1 MTASGIQNAQQGLG
15 SDRAAP
21 GGSGGPHFST
31 GGERP
36 ASALPAVSRLLVQAT
51 GASASV
57 TDPLGSAPAFS
68 AASSEAEATD
78 VFRNCPPRLRRL
90 RLDSPPCAEAPAA
103 PERPQELRQP
113 MPLSK
118 RLTAMLA
125 MARGAVRE
133 TEADAV
139 LLLAEWPL
147 DWQAVRKE
155 LDPSPLIVAAT
166 SAVRGS
172 EVETGKGE
180 PGSGSLERDSIQWI
194 RLEDSNSPTAERL
207 TMALLDAVAD
217 ERLRPGASV
226 VALYSGFDAD
236 EIDSLSIVR
245 LGEHLE
251 RLTAADLRKLETQV
265 PLETLKAVVDLA
277 VEIGREGREGHPVGT
292 MFIVG
297 DTRKVLKL
305 SWPMGYDPVRG
316 YSKKERSVRERRN
329 RESIKEISKLDGA
342 MIIDRLGEVVSAA
355 RYVDAPAAGITMSKG
370 LGSRHWAAAAITKA
384 TKAIAIVVSQS
395 SGTLRIFQN
404 GQVVLR
410 IEPLRRAMKWQEFE
424 SEPPPPPEWLA

>member
-1 MTASGIQNAQQGLG
+1 
-15 SDRAAP
+15 
-21 GGSGGPHFST
+21 
-31 GGERP
+31 
-36 ASALPAVSRLLVQAT
+36 
-51 GASASV
+51 
-57 TDPLGSAPAFS
+57 
-68 AASSEAEATD
+68 
-78 VFRNCPPRLRRL
+78 
-90 RLDSPPCAEAPAA
+90 
-103 PERPQELRQP
+103 
-113 MPLSK
+113 MPLTK
-118 RLTAMLA
+118 RLGTMLA
-125 MARGAVRE
+125 MARDAVSE
-133 TEADAV
+133 TQAEAV

-147 DWQAVRKE
+147 DWDAVRRE
-155 LDPSPLIVAAT
+155 LDPCKLLVAT
-166 SAVRGS
+166 SGLATAPEG
-172 EVETGKGE
+172 ETASAENAAGKDRAG
-180 PGSGSLERDSIQWI
+180 IQWI
-194 RLEDSNSPTAERL
+194 RLEDSNSPTPERL

-217 ERLRPGASV
+217 ERLKPGASV

-236 EIDSLSIVR
+236 EIDSLSIIR

-297 DTRKVLKL
+297 DTRKVMKQ

-329 RESIKEISKLDGA
+329 RESIKEITKLDGA
-342 MIIDRLGEVVSAA
+342 MIIDRDGDVVAAA
-355 RYVDAPAAGITMSKG
+355 RYIDSPASGITMSKG
-370 LGSRHWAAAAITKA
+370 LGSRHWAAAAVTKS

-395 SGTLRIFQN
+395 SGTIRIFQN
-404 GQVVLR
+404 GQIVLR